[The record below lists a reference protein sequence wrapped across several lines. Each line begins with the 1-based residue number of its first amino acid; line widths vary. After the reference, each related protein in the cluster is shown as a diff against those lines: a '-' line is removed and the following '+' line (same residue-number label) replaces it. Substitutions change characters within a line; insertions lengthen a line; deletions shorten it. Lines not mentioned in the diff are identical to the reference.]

1 MPAHVHPVKVIGL
14 TGNIACGK
22 STVAGMLRD
31 LGATVVDADAVVRE
45 LQEPGTPVWQQIV
58 QAFGRD
64 ILRPDGHLDRARLG
78 ALVFADPR
86 ALARL
91 EAIVHPAVVAEVD
104 RILAGLPGGVAVVE
118 AVKLVEA
125 GMHRAYDLLWVVV
138 CSEARQI
145 DRLKGRGLT
154 EPEARARL
162 AAQPPL
168 EPRLALADL
177 VVDNDGSLADTR
189 RQVEAAWAKLGG
201 VRIAHPR

>member
-1 MPAHVHPVKVIGL
+1 MAAPAYPVTVIGL

-22 STVAGMLRD
+22 STVAGMLGD
-31 LGATVVDADAVVRE
+31 LGATVVAADAVVRV

-58 QAFGRD
+58 QEFGVD
-64 ILRPDGHLDRARLG
+64 IVRPDGHLDRAKLG
-78 ALVFADPR
+78 AEVFADPR

-91 EAIVHPAVVAEVD
+91 EAIVHPAVISKVD
-104 RILAGLPGGVAVVE
+104 RILEGLAGGVAVVE

-125 GMHRAYDLLWVVV
+125 GMHRTYDALWVVV

-145 DRLKGRGLT
+145 ERLRGRGLT
-154 EPEARARL
+154 EAEARARL

-168 EPRLALADL
+168 APRLALADV

-189 RQVEAAWAKLGG
+189 RQVQAAFHGLAGS
-201 VRIAHPR
+201 IAG